1 MNVEE
6 CYTKIGGSYATAV
19 RLFKTD
25 ERIIKYFKI
34 MTPIW
39 TYSVKPW
46 SRMITK
52 PRFALRIPSRVWL

>member
-34 MTPIW
+34 MQKDTNLD
-39 TYSVKPW
+39 VLCKA
-46 SRMITK
+46 
-52 PRFALRIPSRVWL
+52 FEQNH